1 MKQIPL
7 RVISFSFAAL
17 ISAVSHATMR
27 VPAGFE
33 ELIQGQEF
41 QSEVLVYGQSLGM
54 ARVRVDLENITF
66 LEPDKLSRAIV
77 KIYGN
82 PSGLDSLL
90 AKNLH
95 LPLNRNSQLSCSARR
110 ERIGCDYLKTD
121 SLGVIYDENNN
132 VVRLF
137 LSDRYTLH
145 APEDSGYYQA
155 APAGRNAFIHQQALN
170 LATTGQYQSL
180 ALRGNGTLGLGEA
193 SYASVD
199 WNWLSQRSGHSGTQE
214 AEISNAYFRQD
225 FMKRIY
231 IQAGLMNSQD
241 IYTNAGGNIALNQL
255 PIGRIRGIRMGS
267 TLAWVNKSK
276 MSAGTPVNLFLPRD
290 ARVDAYR
297 GNQLLNTFYLKAGM
311 HLLDTSMLPAGSYTL
326 TLRIYEN
333 NQLVRTESQL
343 YVRQQ
348 MGWGNGFQWFLQAGS
363 PDSERSST
371 SADTSPEH
379 FVMHAGG
386 RLPLTDTLA
395 LTAGT
400 ALLNDSEYAEAATD
414 WLHGFDYGVLDGQ
427 LSTRVSWLQGS
438 DGSRGNTQQV
448 SYNDGFALSF
458 YRTSRT
464 ADDCNVQRSHIY
476 GFTGCYKNTSVM
488 LSVPVMSWQASMGYT
503 LSDNQGRYVYR
514 QDLDENSAEYNAG
527 APWGLVYRSSSR
539 SESWQLGLNRSFA
552 FNGLNINTRLSAYVS
567 NVSTYR
573 SPDKGGY
580 IGVSISRSTKLSDGA
595 RRTTS
600 AGVDWQSGRSRGN
613 QLGYSTSMTQYDA
626 DNGNNRAGVALSGI
640 NTDTVNGSVTG
651 STGGQYGDGTL
662 TLSDAWDRSGSRR
675 HTFGSS
681 GTYNSSLVVDRSGVA
696 LGRWSNDGPASAF
709 GVSVEQ
715 SDGDTGSRVSISG
728 LGHRMDITSG
738 RRAVFTT
745 QGYQESTFSINESG
759 VSSDRVAAEI
769 TRGTGTTTAFMAPGK
784 ILNKEVTVSPRYIW
798 LGRLLDGARQPLEG
812 AIPLNVASWTSVGN
826 GGFTM
831 ETESRMDQLYVMRAD
846 QFWVCA
852 LRVQKIRDIIRYLG
866 ATTCQNTD
874 IARLPSAERRQVTL
888 MTARSERADS
898 PVAMTD

>member
-1 MKQIPL
+1 MNKLPLWVIFFPFVVIIPE
-7 RVISFSFAAL
+7 VP
-17 ISAVSHATMR
+17 HATMR

-33 ELIQGQEF
+33 ELVQGQEF
-41 QSEVLVYGQSLGM
+41 QSEVQVYGQSLGM
-54 ARVRVDLENITF
+54 ARIRVDLENITF
-66 LEPDKLSRAIV
+66 LEPDKLSLAIA
-77 KIYGN
+77 KLYGN

-90 AKNLH
+90 KKNLH
-95 LPLNRNSQLSCSARR
+95 LPMNRNSQLSCSAHRG
-110 ERIGCDYLKTD
+110 RIGCDYLKTD

-132 VVRLF
+132 VVSLF
-137 LSDRYTLH
+137 LSDRYTFH
-145 APEDSGYYQA
+145 VPEDSGYYQA

-170 LATTGQYQSL
+170 LVTTGQYQSL
-180 ALRGNGTLGLGEA
+180 ALRGNGTLGLGDA

-199 WNWLSQRSGHSGTQE
+199 WSWLSQRSGHSSNQE
-214 AEISNAYFRQD
+214 AETSNAYFRQD

-231 IQAGLMNSQD
+231 IQTGLMNSQD

-297 GNQLLNTFYLKAGM
+297 DNQLLNTFYLKAGM
-311 HLLDTSMLPAGSYTL
+311 QLLDTSMLPAGSYTL

-343 YVRQQ
+343 YARQE
-348 MGWGNGFQWFLQAGS
+348 MGWGNGFQWFLQLGS
-363 PDSERSST
+363 PDSERSSMAT
-371 SADTSPEH
+371 NASHEH

-386 RLPLTDTLA
+386 RLPLTETLA

-400 ALLNDSEYAEAATD
+400 AVLSDSEYVETAAD
-414 WLHGFDYGVLDGQ
+414 WLHGFDSGVLDGQ
-427 LSTRVSWLQGS
+427 LSSRVSWLQGS
-438 DGSRGNTQQV
+438 DGSQGNTQQV

-464 ADDCNVQRSHIY
+464 ADDCNVERSHIY
-476 GFTGCYKNTSVM
+476 GFTGCYKNTSLL
-488 LSVPVMSWQASMGYT
+488 LSVPVMSWQASVGYAI
-503 LSDNQGRYVYR
+503 SDNQGRYAYR

-527 APWGLVYRSSSR
+527 GPWEQVYRSSSR

-552 FNGLNINTRLSAYVS
+552 VNGLNINTRLSAYVS

-580 IGVSISRSTKLSDGA
+580 IGLSISRSTKLSDGA
-595 RRTTS
+595 RRTTN
-600 AGVDWQSGRSRGN
+600 AGVDWQSGRSGGR
-613 QLGYSTSMTQYDA
+613 QFGYSTSMTQYDA
-626 DNGNNRAGVALSGI
+626 DNGNNYAGVALSGI

-662 TLSDAWDRSGSRR
+662 TISDTWDRSGSRR

-681 GTYNSSLVVDRSGVA
+681 GAYTSSLVADRSGVA
-696 LGRWSNDGPASAF
+696 LGRWSNDGTASAF
-709 GVSVEQ
+709 SVSVGQ
-715 SDGDTGSRVSISG
+715 SDGETGSRVSISG
-728 LGHRMDITSG
+728 LGRRTDISSG

-745 QGYQESTFSINESG
+745 QGYQKSTFSINESG
-759 VSSDRVAAEI
+759 VSSDGVAAEI
-769 TRGTGTTTAFMAPGK
+769 TKGTGTTTAFMVPGK
-784 ILNKEVTVSPRYIW
+784 ILNKEVIVSPRYIW
-798 LGRLLDGARQPLEG
+798 LGRLLDGSHQPIEG
-812 AIPLNVASWTSVGN
+812 AIPLNVASWTSIGD

-846 QFWVCA
+846 QFWVCV
-852 LRVQKIRDIIRYLG
+852 LRVQKMRDVIRYLG
-866 ATTCQNTD
+866 TTTCQNTD

-888 MTARSERADS
+888 MTARS
-898 PVAMTD
+898 